1 MGYYLLF
8 DEYFEYYKKYGWD
21 GMMVKFFFKIFGEV
35 YKEFYMKKIKLNK
48 ENVVELVKKILL
60 LIDDV

>member
-1 MGYYLLF
+1 
-8 DEYFEYYKKYGWD
+8 
-21 GMMVKFFFKIFGEV
+21 MMVKFFFKIFGEV

-60 LIDDV
+60 LIDEV